1 MINEENTVQ
10 PSKAQTKDLLLVH
23 SKEYIKSLKSSCT
36 VARIAEMLPLIIIPN
51 CTLQRS
57 FLTPMRYQTGG
68 SILAGRLALD
78 RGWAINLG
86 GGFHHCSKNRG
97 GGFCPF
103 ADISLLIHFL
113 FKYERSRVE
122 KVMIVDL
129 DAHQGNGHERDF
141 CHEQNVYVM
150 DVYNNRIYPKDHE
163 AKRGIKRKIE
173 IDPFTSDYEYLELV
187 EMNLEA
193 AFQEF
198 RPDILVYNAGTD
210 ILEGDRLGLLSI
222 SPSGIIRR
230 DQIVFMKAR
239 ERRIPIVMLTSGGY
253 QRCTARI
260 IAESIINLHD
270 IGLINGPKLC

>member
-1 MINEENTVQ
+1 
-10 PSKAQTKDLLLVH
+10 
-23 SKEYIKSLKSSCT
+23 
-36 VARIAEMLPLIIIPN
+36 
-51 CTLQRS
+51 
-57 FLTPMRYQTGG
+57 
-68 SILAGRLALD
+68 
-78 RGWAINLG
+78 
-86 GGFHHCSKNRG
+86 
-97 GGFCPF
+97 
-103 ADISLLIHFL
+103 
-113 FKYERSRVE
+113 
-122 KVMIVDL
+122 
-129 DAHQGNGHERDF
+129 
-141 CHEQNVYVM
+141 M